1 MPILLNLIGA
11 IVFIVSAFCT
21 VLYWLLIV
29 RIILSW
35 VGVNPYTNYNEL
47 LGAIFQVTDYILVPF
62 RKLPLQLG
70 MIDFS
75 PMVAI
80 FALYFVP
87 RLVASALYGLVGILR

>member
-29 RIILSW
+29 RVILSW

-47 LGAIFQVTDYILVPF
+47 LGAIFQVTDFILAPF
-62 RKLPLQLG
+62 RRLRLQIG

-80 FALYFVP
+80 FALYYLP
-87 RLVASALYGLVGILR
+87 RLIATILYGLVGIAR